1 MKKKLLFCFIIV
13 FLTLVLIMLWIVFPV
28 FIRIDDSLDL
38 GGGYYYVQ
46 DSPQCICRYPKPG
59 KIVLPVGDKEEIVV
73 RVQYND
79 SVIIAVCVPSYHSRY
94 STVYKIEKRTG
105 SIVPV
110 KEIISNPEN
119 EGFKEIKNRRRYNKQ
134 APCTTP

>member
-13 FLTLVLIMLWIVFPV
+13 FLTLVSIMLWIVFPV

-46 DSPQCICRYPKPG
+46 DYPQCICRYPKPG
-59 KIVLPVGDKEEIVV
+59 KIVLPIGDKEEIVV

-79 SVIIAVCVPSYHSRY
+79 SVIIAVCSPYYYSKD

-105 SIVPV
+105 NIVPV
-110 KEIISNPEN
+110 KEVMSNLEK
-119 EGFKEIKNRRRYNKQ
+119 EGLKEIKNRRRYNKQ